1 MLSNACAMME
11 SAGKKNELQ
20 ELAAVLRDLHRAL
33 AERAR
38 RDCERAPHG
47 LLNPDE
53 FLHFLVAEPRF
64 AWIRSLS
71 ELMVDLDVF
80 LKADPSPTE
89 DEAAAVR
96 AEVERLIGAPD
107 ASEVSDAAATF
118 ARLCRAYASDD
129 ANVAMARAKVGQ
141 AIAGLPEADSVNE
154 AEVLHERHR
163 WAEVRR
169 HRRTATDRW

>member
-1 MLSNACAMME
+1 MDHTGKTNA
-11 SAGKKNELQ
+11 LQ
-20 ELAAVLRDLHRAL
+20 ELAAGLQDLHRAL

-38 RDCERAPHG
+38 RDYEREHHS

-53 FLHFLVAEPRF
+53 FLHLLVTEPRF

-80 LKADPSPTE
+80 LRADPSPTE

-96 AEVERLIGAPD
+96 AEVERLIGAPEQ
-107 ASEVSDAAATF
+107 AETPGAF
-118 ARLCRAYASDD
+118 AMFPRRFWAYVREDPH
-129 ANVAMARAKVGQ
+129 VAVAH
-141 AIAGLPEADSVNE
+141 AGVKQVLQRLPEPASVNE
-154 AEVLHERHR
+154 ADVLHERHR

-169 HRRTATDRW
+169 HRR